1 MSDINPG
8 HKEPKRKITIII
20 INSLLAVLIIC
31 AIIWGI
37 STYFDLDKSA
47 YTNDAQVEEYI
58 NPINVRIPGYIKDV
72 KFEEHQHVKKGDTLV
87 MIDDREYK
95 IALEQAEA
103 AYLSALAAKNVTSS
117 SKNTAQSNI
126 SVSDA
131 NISAS
136 KAKLWNAGQNFHRY
150 ENLLKDG
157 AATQQQ
163 FDQVKTEYDALV
175 DQTNALIKQ
184 RNTINL
190 TTNEVSK
197 RIDVNDAEIK
207 RATAAVDLAKLN
219 LSYTVITAPYDGTTG
234 RRNIQ
239 EGQLVQ
245 SGQNLLSFVRNK
257 DKWIVA
263 NYRETQLAKLHIG
276 QKVKLIIDGL
286 DDKTMTGEIDAISE
300 ATGARYSAIPVD
312 NSTGNFV
319 KVQQRIPV
327 KIKLSSADNKQE
339 DIDLLKAGMNVEVE
353 LINKK

>member
-8 HKEPKRKITIII
+8 QKEPKRKITIII

-58 NPINVRIPGYIKDV
+58 NPINVRIPGYVKYV

-87 MIDDREYK
+87 TIDDREYK

-103 AYLSALAAKNVTSS
+103 ALLSAVAAKNVTAS
-117 SKNTAQSNI
+117 SKNTAQSNVSI
-126 SVSDA
+126 SDA

-136 KAKLWNAGQNFHRY
+136 RAKLWNAEQNFHRY
-150 ENLLKDG
+150 QNLLKDG

-163 FDQVKTEYDALV
+163 FDQVKTEYDALA

-190 TTNEVSK
+190 TTSEVSK

-219 LSYTVITAPYDGTTG
+219 LSYTVITAPYDGATG

-245 SGQNLLSFVRNK
+245 SGQNLLFFVRNNE
-257 DKWIVA
+257 KWIVA

-276 QKVKLIIDGL
+276 QKVKLVIDGL
-286 DDKTMTGEIDAISE
+286 NDKVMTGQIDAISE
-300 ATGARYSAIPVD
+300 ATGSRYSAIPLD

-327 KIKLSSADNKQE
+327 KIKLINTDNKQA

-353 LINKK
+353 LINKN